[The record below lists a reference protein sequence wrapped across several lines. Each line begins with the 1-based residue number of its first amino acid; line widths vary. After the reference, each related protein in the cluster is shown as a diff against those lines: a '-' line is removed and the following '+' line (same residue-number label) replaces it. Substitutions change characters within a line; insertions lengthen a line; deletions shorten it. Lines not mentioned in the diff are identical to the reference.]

1 MDNIPENTN
10 HINYRKNEIINNI
23 INGFV
28 KSQDEDAYEEGLK
41 EEEKTEGA
49 LTSEQKQLIKQYIIS
64 HPHLD
69 DEDFHKY
76 AMKMGINKHEA
87 EEAVYQMFNEVYSQ
101 DRLKELEG
109 GAADNMT
116 ADDIAK
122 KHNITLQELQKQ
134 INIGLKVEREH
145 TKNEKQALE
154 ITLDH
159 LCENA
164 KYYTEAKPENW
175 AEKEIEAEKAIIGE
189 LDMLNKALPPTE
201 GEIREYKDGK
211 YRFEGGHWKKIKQ
224 EEKRENI
231 FNLEVE
237 KELELKY
244 GKNARFR
251 AVATFDELERLYKR
265 KLTEEE
271 KESIKQ
277 LKERI
282 KNKKEESFDYHKML
296 KILDKITPSYDD
308 FNSLS
313 TQELEQ
319 AQEVLALKIESAHK
333 DYKKKYNNQYNVIKE
348 ILSNRKNTFTE
359 KEKSNAT
366 AAYNWLKKHNMTAT
380 SYELNQAAENAVK
393 SGILTPKEREL
404 IKKKFEEEKPKIYK
418 KGDIVTYQ
426 TEHSGGMIANAE
438 TIKLQPK
445 KGKIQ
450 QIRTKDGD
458 KQYLV
463 VDGNGFNPIWIYPS
477 EIVEEK
483 PKIEEK
489 KEPTWKDME
498 MPSGFNLSMNSMY
511 GSGTQIPY
519 IYKEGDDDNYVMI
532 GPDWKNGGERGI
544 FWSIINKEGNTIKKL
559 VKGKEEAIKE
569 AIKSL
574 SSSTKPVAKVIGED
588 GNVFNLIGICMK
600 ALKRAGQ
607 PEKAKEMQ
615 EKIFAAGSY
624 EEALNIMGE
633 YCDLQ

>member
-10 HINYRKNEIINNI
+10 HINYRKNEIIHNI
-23 INGFV
+23 ANGFV
-28 KSQDEDAYEEGLK
+28 KSQDEDAHEEESQ

-49 LTSEQKQLIKQYIIS
+49 LTSEQKQLIKQYIVS

-87 EEAVYQMFNEVYSQ
+87 EEAVYQMFNEVYNQ

-109 GAADNMT
+109 GKADNMT

-175 AEKEIEAEKAIIGE
+175 AEKEIEKEKAIIGE

-201 GEIREYKDGK
+201 GEVREYKDGK

-224 EEKRENI
+224 EEKHHNK
-231 FNLEVE
+231 NE
-237 KELELKY
+237 KQTEELEWKKNVEGDYEAYEGNNSFYIYHPDSYYYLKINDKHRIK
-244 GKNARFR
+244 GTLEICKAGARSF
-251 AVATFDELERLYKR
+251 LK
-265 KLTEEE
+265 EE
-271 KESIKQ
+271 KIKKQ
-277 LKERI
+277 HSTSTSTT
-282 KNKKEESFDYHKML
+282 KEE
-296 KILDKITPSYDD
+296 
-308 FNSLS
+308 
-313 TQELEQ
+313 
-319 AQEVLALKIESAHK
+319 
-333 DYKKKYNNQYNVIKE
+333 
-348 ILSNRKNTFTE
+348 
-359 KEKSNAT
+359 SNAT
-366 AAYNWLKKHNMTAT
+366 AAYDWLKKHNMTAT
-380 SYELNQAAENAVK
+380 SYELNQAAESTIK

-404 IKKKFEEEKPKIYK
+404 VKKKFEKEKPKVEEKNEESDYTIFYHVPYQKRTEEGGYETEEETFTDKKAAINFASKNYSSVEYVVEDKEGEEVENGYINLDKGSNSYGNLFVGNAVNSPKSTYNEEKPK
-418 KGDIVTYQ
+418 
-426 TEHSGGMIANAE
+426 
-438 TIKLQPK
+438 
-445 KGKIQ
+445 
-450 QIRTKDGD
+450 
-458 KQYLV
+458 
-463 VDGNGFNPIWIYPS
+463 
-477 EIVEEK
+477 VEEK
-483 PKIEEK
+483 PKE
-489 KEPTWKDME
+489 TNWKDIE
-498 MPSGFNLSMNSMY
+498 MPSGFKLSMNSMY

-532 GPDWKNGGERGI
+532 GPDWENGGEIGV
-544 FWSIINKEGNTIKKL
+544 FWSILNKEGNTIKKL

-588 GNVFNLIGICMK
+588 GNVFNLIGICMRV
-600 ALKRAGQ
+600 LKRVGQ

-615 EKIFAAGSY
+615 GRIFKAGSY
-624 EEALNIMGE
+624 DEALAIMGE

>member
-28 KSQDEDAYEEGLK
+28 KSQDEDAYEEGPK

-87 EEAVYQMFNEVYSQ
+87 EEAVYQMFNEVYNQ

-224 EEKRENI
+224 EEKHHNKK
-231 FNLEVE
+231 EVISTYTE
-237 KELELKY
+237 KEK
-244 GKNARFR
+244 
-251 AVATFDELERLYKR
+251 
-265 KLTEEE
+265 E
-271 KESIKQ
+271 K
-277 LKERI
+277 I

-359 KEKSNAT
+359 KEKENAT

-380 SYELNQAAENAVK
+380 SYELNQAAESAVK

-404 IKKKFEEEKPKIYK
+404 VKKKFEEEPKEDVKLDWRKNVKGAYKAYKDNISFYIYHPDSNYYLKINDKHVAKGTLEVCKAVAIDFLKNKSEKSKPIEKDITFDDIKNISDEQLLSWAGFSSKKDFEDSCDCNYSKKELFEQNYDDLNENYK
-418 KGDIVTYQ
+418 KLY
-426 TEHSGGMIANAE
+426 EE
-438 TIKLQPK
+438 L
-445 KGKIQ
+445 KGNMQ
-450 QIRTKDGD
+450 
-458 KQYLV
+458 
-463 VDGNGFNPIWIYPS
+463 
-477 EIVEEK
+477 
-483 PKIEEK
+483 
-489 KEPTWKDME
+489 
-498 MPSGFNLSMNSMY
+498 NL
-511 GSGTQIPY
+511 
-519 IYKEGDDDNYVMI
+519 
-532 GPDWKNGGERGI
+532 
-544 FWSIINKEGNTIKKL
+544 
-559 VKGKEEAIKE
+559 
-569 AIKSL
+569 
-574 SSSTKPVAKVIGED
+574 KPVAKVIGED